1 MRIKI
6 RMMTIMVTVMM
17 TISIMLETLN
27 VTCVNHKAIAMDA
40 FSEDLGI
47 RLNPHPF
54 VNMISDPVFLDLS
67 SSSRQDNQSL
77 SQSAQW

>member
-1 MRIKI
+1 
-6 RMMTIMVTVMM
+6 MMTIMVTVMM

-47 RLNPHPF
+47 RLNPQF
-54 VNMISDPVFLDLS
+54 FGNILNGPVLLDLS
-67 SSSRQDNQSL
+67 SSSRQENQRL